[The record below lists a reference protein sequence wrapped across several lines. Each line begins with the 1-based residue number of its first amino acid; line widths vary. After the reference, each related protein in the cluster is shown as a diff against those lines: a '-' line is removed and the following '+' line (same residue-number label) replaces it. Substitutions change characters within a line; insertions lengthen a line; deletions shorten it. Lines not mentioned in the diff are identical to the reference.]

1 MFNDAFYLCFEI
13 WRYFNAGFGL
23 PYGMTWD
30 QLDPDIAEAVLS
42 MENHFRNNFAMSL
55 AIIKY
60 IEAIIKR
67 MDARAKAGL

>member
-1 MFNDAFYLCFEI
+1 
-13 WRYFNAGFGL
+13 
-23 PYGMTWD
+23 MTWD